1 MSEVDTSAGLWP
13 YAHNDTSPAGDGNGF
28 WNDMDMLEIGVERTL
43 TPQNQSD
50 AAALNAARAHFSM
63 WCLMKSPILLG
74 NDLSKMSAATL
85 GVLSNKEAL
94 AVSQDAFGKQAS
106 TSSKCLL
113 KPPPPL
119 HSKSDCTYISRGYR
133 WGRCATPS
141 VTMTTAPCQY
151 LLVVGSANLPS
162 SSLC

>member
-1 MSEVDTSAGLWP
+1 MSVMSEVDTSAGLWP

-106 TSSKCLL
+106 TSSKFLL
-113 KPPPPL
+113 KKPPCTQNLIAPTFHEDTDGGAALHLPL
-119 HSKSDCTYISRGYR
+119 
-133 WGRCATPS
+133 
-141 VTMTTAPCQY
+141 Q
-151 LLVVGSANLPS
+151 
-162 SSLC
+162 